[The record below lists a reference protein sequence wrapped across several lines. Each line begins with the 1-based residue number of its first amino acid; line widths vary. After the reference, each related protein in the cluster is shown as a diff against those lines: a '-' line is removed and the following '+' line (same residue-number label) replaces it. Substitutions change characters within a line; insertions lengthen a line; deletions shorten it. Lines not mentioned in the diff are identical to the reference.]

1 MVIEIALA
9 LAAFVGGS
17 VMVMRSRQA
26 LAEQQGLSPRKL
38 DVVLDIVLLDTI
50 LVAMAVAAWALY
62 SQASWA
68 RWMSIAAGALLVV
81 ALAVRPSLTGAR
93 RWPAATFALLGIAV
107 ILLAVLLP
115 VGD

>member
-1 MVIEIALA
+1 MVIEIVLA
-9 LAAFVGGS
+9 IAAFVGGS
-17 VMVMRSRQA
+17 ATVLRSRQA
-26 LAEQQGLSPRKL
+26 LAEQQGLGPRKL
-38 DVVLDIVLLDTI
+38 DAVLTIALLDTI
-50 LVAMAVAAWALY
+50 LVAMAIGAWALY
-62 SQASWA
+62 SQTSWA

-81 ALAVRPSLTGAR
+81 ALAVRPSLTGGR